1 MKIFKLKNFQ
11 EIFNKNYENDTE
23 STRHS
28 ERETDFDDVE
38 YYESPAE
45 TNDDK
50 TEREVKEKKP
60 RKSFKV
66 GDVLML
72 VDDKQKKLPQE
83 AYDFLM
89 TYGRFDV
96 LEVNEKGNLY
106 LGFDRNG
113 EKFYFSP
120 NRFDLRVDNNI
131 KDDFI
136 VLDEY

>member
-131 KDDFI
+131 KDDFV